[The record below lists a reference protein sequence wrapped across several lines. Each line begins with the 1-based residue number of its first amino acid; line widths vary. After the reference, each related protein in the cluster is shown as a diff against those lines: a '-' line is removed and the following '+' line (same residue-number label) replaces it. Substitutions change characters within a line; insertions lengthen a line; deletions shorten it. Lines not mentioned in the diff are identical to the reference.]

1 MNQVFKTI
9 GSAVALASLAACGG
23 GGDDAGSG
31 PSKYRE
37 SDVKNVATLG
47 AIASGMTGDRVGP
60 ALSFL
65 GGVLQ
70 GLSLDTGGSRS
81 TGTTSC
87 ATGGS
92 GSGTLSA
99 VVTKSAVRA
108 GMAVGDQVTY
118 TFANCVFANA
128 SFTFNGT
135 VKLTAQTDAVNLNS
149 ATYQVGYSAAFTN
162 FSVKAG
168 ALTTTLGGSANA
180 VSSLTSGNA
189 ASGTFTVPSG
199 QSLTAVISG
208 GAAGP
213 FSLTYGAGTTF
224 AGSDVTSPNSA
235 SRKLDGAVSAGASG
249 ATAPLTIA
257 TPVALTG
264 TLSNAGQFSATSGVL
279 NTKSSDL
286 ATSVTFS
293 GTGATVSGDSDR
305 NGSLD
310 LVFQSSWAALTSGQ

>member
-9 GSAVALASLAACGG
+9 GSAIALSALAGCGG

-31 PSKYRE
+31 PTKYRE
-37 SDVKNVATLG
+37 SDVKNVVTLG

-65 GGVLQ
+65 GGILQ
-70 GLSLDTGGSRS
+70 GLSLDAGGSRS

-118 TFANCVFANA
+118 TFTNCVFANA

-149 ATYQVGYSAAFTN
+149 ATYQVGYSATFTS

-168 ALTTTLGGSANA
+168 ALTTTLGGTANA

-189 ASGTFTVPSG
+189 ASGTFTVPAG

-213 FSLTYGAGTTF
+213 FSLTYG
-224 AGSDVTSPNSA
+224 SPNSA

-257 TPVALTG
+257 TPVTLTG